1 MQRYEGGSRGAD
13 KFVVR
18 FPDDMRSEVESAAA
32 SSDTSMNTVVIRALR
47 LYLHGQE
54 RQELLLDAL
63 TKASRDA
70 GIRGAEAQIRRI
82 ADSVDPRCLFIR
94 LNPAGA
100 RVDELEKDS
109 GGFIDARTR
118 ADYLLFLAGFRAA
131 QEQQA

>member
-1 MQRYEGGSRGAD
+1 MPRYEGGSRVAD

-18 FPDDMRSEVESAAA
+18 LPDDMRSEVERAAA

-63 TKASRDA
+63 AKSAAHEAAKAS
-70 GIRGAEAQIRRI
+70 
-82 ADSVDPRCLFIR
+82 
-94 LNPAGA
+94 
-100 RVDELEKDS
+100 
-109 GGFIDARTR
+109 
-118 ADYLLFLAGFRAA
+118 

>member
-18 FPDDMRSEVESAAA
+18 FSGDMRSEVERAAA

-63 TKASRDA
+63 AKAAAHEAAKAS
-70 GIRGAEAQIRRI
+70 
-82 ADSVDPRCLFIR
+82 
-94 LNPAGA
+94 
-100 RVDELEKDS
+100 
-109 GGFIDARTR
+109 
-118 ADYLLFLAGFRAA
+118 